1 MGDLVAHY
9 EALLDEVDST
19 FLTDGGTVLVASGA
33 TVPEVVEAL
42 GGVGIE
48 DVPAHELDPEQFAW
62 SAYLLTEVE
71 GGVLATED
79 TGYADPPTAVL
90 VALSRDGR
98 AAAVVRD
105 NIQAHQRF
113 GCARDG
119 VLLFDEHEYVYLDE
133 RSRVPAELR
142 ELFDRAWVDL
152 DDDAAVDDGA
162 EDGTAVGMAMA
173 EVVTG
178 LHLVADDA
186 RRLASDDATVVL
198 VRVLQY
204 ADELEG

>member
-1 MGDLVAHY
+1 MDDLVAHY
-9 EALLDEVDST
+9 EALLDETAAT
-19 FLTDGGTVLVASGA
+19 FHGDGGTVLVAAGA
-33 TVPEVVEAL
+33 TVAEVVEAL
-42 GGVGIE
+42 GGVSVE
-48 DVPAHELDPEQFAW
+48 DVPAGDLDPETFTW
-62 SAYLLTEVE
+62 SAYLLTAID
-71 GGVLATED
+71 GGVLAVED

-90 VALSRDGR
+90 IALSRGGR

-119 VLLFDEHEYVYLDE
+119 VLLFDDHEYVYLDD

-152 DDDAAVDDGA
+152 DDDAAVDDGTA
-162 EDGTAVGMAMA
+162 DGTAVGLAMA

-178 LHLVADDA
+178 LHVVAGDT

-204 ADELEG
+204 ADELED